1 MCDNKLELSKLN
13 LQEPEFFNLFQALI
27 DFEEYTEYLR
37 EESAEFLYFY
47 REYDLLLVEKFVGAD
62 KLNSLFGADYG
73 NLLEDWNKLA
83 TPKGFILYDVHP
95 RTWFIRGFTIHVKGG
110 ILGDFLTLKMA
121 KTRSNVKSRIKGMKS
136 KRYNNTQRELLKDLL
151 MVEHNQ
157 ETNHV
162 NLELLEVRGKY
173 KWTIISGRGQ
183 ENSMCYNLLDRED
196 INNSNRHVNLPYSQ
210 MTDVDT
216 TTVVLTRN
224 PQKLKENLIFTVN
237 KMVDDEKV
245 ICGNLGRKNGENNMC
260 KRKLTSDISEENL
273 QELFCYFKDVYNS
286 EKLTFGELQRIK
298 FLRHNPELKFSEAL
312 ARLLKNCVEN
322 KLYLVIMSV
331 YVVSAVNNNTGLTS
345 DSTLES
351 IPQDIIDF
359 SIKHTDEIVVELI
372 NYVNVLE
379 KYGYKVTD

>member
-13 LQEPEFFNLFQALI
+13 LQESEFFNLFQDLIAL
-27 DFEEYTEYLR
+27 EEYTTPLR
-37 EESAEFLYFY
+37 EDSAEFLYFY
-47 REYDLLLVEKFVGAD
+47 KKYDNLLVEKFVGSD

-83 TPKGFILYDVHP
+83 TPKGFNLYGSRSRIWDV
-95 RTWFIRGFTIHVKGG
+95 RVFYNRGNGG
-110 ILGDFLTLKMA
+110 ILGDFLKLKMA
-121 KTRSNVKSRIKGMKS
+121 KTRSNAKSRIKGMKS

-151 MVEHNQ
+151 MAELNQ

-173 KWTIISGRGQ
+173 TCVISTGCIQ
-183 ENSMCYNLLDRED
+183 QNSLVYNLLDRED
-196 INNSNRHVNLPYSQ
+196 INNSNIHVNLPYSQ

-237 KMVDDEKV
+237 RMVEDKKG
-245 ICGNLGRKNGENNMC
+245 ICGNLERNNVKNNMW
-260 KRKLTSDISEENL
+260 KRKLTSDISDEDL
-273 QELFCYFKDVYNS
+273 QGLFCYFKDVYNS

-298 FLRHNPELKFSEAL
+298 FLIHNPALRFSKYL
-312 ARLLKNCVEN
+312 DSLLTNCVKN
-322 KLYLVIMSV
+322 KLYLAVMSV
-331 YVVSAVNNNTGLTS
+331 YVIHSINNNTGLTS

-359 SIKHTDEIVVELI
+359 SIKHVDEIVVELI